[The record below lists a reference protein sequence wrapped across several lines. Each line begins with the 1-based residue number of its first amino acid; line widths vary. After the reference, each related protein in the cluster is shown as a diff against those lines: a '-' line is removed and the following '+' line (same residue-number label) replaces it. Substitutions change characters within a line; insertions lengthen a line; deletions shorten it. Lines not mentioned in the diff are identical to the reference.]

1 MDAFRTAVYRYAV
14 YLAVLFIGGP
24 LLLLLFVY
32 GADIFVSY
40 MSYGLDKLHL
50 GVASGLCGFTTL
62 RQKTL

>member
-40 MSYGLDKLHL
+40 RGT
-50 GVASGLCGFTTL
+50 ASISEKNHAKRIYLKKSRNL
-62 RQKTL
+62 PR